1 MRFGLRA
8 RVALAFGLLSLV
20 IAGAVSGATYSVARW
35 YLLNQREDFAITRAV
50 LDSRSVA
57 ASLTA
62 GSTPVVALEQV
73 PSVGTS
79 QPMVQV
85 QGIWY
90 TSGVTVPPDAL
101 PASLLSVAAK
111 DGGAQQRT
119 TIGDEQYLLVA
130 IQLDTGI
137 YVEVFPLRDL
147 DLVLT
152 IGGWL
157 LVVQT
162 LFAGIIGIF
171 IGRYTFARI
180 IRPLLRLGAG
190 ARRIA
195 SGEFSTRIPLTRDPD
210 LDPIAASF
218 NGMAESVQSRIK
230 REQRFSANVSHELR
244 SPLTAVVGT
253 VELLERNLL
262 DLPEREQR
270 LIGTLQT
277 QTARMSQ
284 MLLDL
289 LEISRI
295 GNDDPLLK
303 ETVSATTLCLDAIH
317 VRGLSE
323 DLIHVDDTDEHL
335 ITTDTRRF
343 ERIVGNLIDNA
354 NRHGGGVTAIRI
366 ARTSDT
372 DPAHIVIAIEDEG
385 PGIPPDEVPKLFEP
399 FTRGEDA
406 KETSGAGLGLA
417 IAIEQAHLLEVELRV
432 ESVEPHGARFV
443 MEIPVAD
450 EQENGDLPMSAR
462 EAGVHEHE

>member
-1 MRFGLRA
+1 MRFGLRT
-8 RVALAFGLLSLV
+8 RVALAFGLLSLI

-35 YLLNQREDFAITRAV
+35 YLLNQREDSAITRAV
-50 LDSRSVA
+50 LDSRSVD
-57 ASLTA
+57 ASLA
-62 GSTPVVALEQV
+62 ADLAPVTALEQV

-79 QPMVQV
+79 QPMIQV
-85 QGIWY
+85 QGVWY
-90 TSGVTVPPDAL
+90 TSGVTVPPASL
-101 PASLLSVAAK
+101 SASLLSTAAK
-111 DGGAQQRT
+111 DGGSQQRT
-119 TIGDEQYLLVA
+119 TIGDEEYLLVA
-130 IQLDTGI
+130 IQLGTSV

-157 LVVQT
+157 LVIQT
-162 LFAGIIGIF
+162 LFAGIIGVF
-171 IGRYTFARI
+171 VGRYTFARI

-195 SGEFSTRIPLTRDPD
+195 SGEFSTRIQLMRDPD

-253 VELLERNLL
+253 AELLERNLD

-270 LIGTLQT
+270 LIGTLHT

-303 ETVSATTLCLDAIH
+303 ESVSVTTLCLDAVH
-317 VRGLSE
+317 VRGLPE
-323 DLIHVDDTDEHL
+323 DLIRIEDEGDHL
-335 ITTDTRRF
+335 VTTDTRRF

-366 ARTSDT
+366 ARISHSD
-372 DPAHIVIAIEDEG
+372 PEHIVVAVEDAG
-385 PGIPPDEVPKLFEP
+385 PGIPVDEVPKLFEP

-417 IAIEQAHLLEVELRV
+417 IAIEQAHLLDVELRV
-432 ESVEPHGARFV
+432 ESVDPHGARFV
-443 MEIPVAD
+443 MEIPVASEPEDVD
-450 EQENGDLPMSAR
+450 E
-462 EAGVHEHE
+462 

>member
-1 MRFGLRA
+1 M
-8 RVALAFGLLSLV
+8 AFGLLSLV
-20 IAGAVSGATYSVARW
+20 VAGAVSGATYSVARW
-35 YLLNQREDFAITRAV
+35 YLLNQREDSGITRAV

-57 ASLTA
+57 ASLA
-62 GSTPVVALEQV
+62 GGLAPVTALEQV

-79 QPMVQV
+79 QPMIQV
-85 QGIWY
+85 KGTWY

-101 PASLLSVAAK
+101 PSSLLAVAAK

-137 YVEVFPLRDL
+137 YVEVFPLREL
-147 DLVLT
+147 DLILT

-162 LFAGIIGIF
+162 LIAGIIGIF

-180 IRPLLRLGAG
+180 IRPLHRLGAG

-253 VELLERNLL
+253 VELLERNLA
-262 DLPEREQR
+262 DLPEREQE

-303 ETVSATTLCLDAIH
+303 ETVSVTTLCLDAIH
-317 VRGLSE
+317 IRGLPE
-323 DLIHVDDTDEHL
+323 DLIHVDETDHHL

-366 ARTSDT
+366 ARITDT
-372 DPAHIVIAIEDEG
+372 DPEHIVVTVEDAG
-385 PGIPPDEVPKLFEP
+385 PGIPINEVPKLFEP
-399 FTRGEDA
+399 FTRGEEA
-406 KETSGAGLGLA
+406 KKTSGAGLGLA
-417 IAIEQAHLLEVELRV
+417 IAIEQAHLLDVELRV
-432 ESVEPHGARFV
+432 ESVDPHGARFV
-443 MEIPVAD
+443 MEIPVAA
-450 EQENGDLPMSAR
+450 EPEIIELP
-462 EAGVHEHE
+462 EEHHE

>member
-1 MRFGLRA
+1 MRFGLRT
-8 RVALAFGLLSLV
+8 RVALAFGLLSLI

-35 YLLNQREDFAITRAV
+35 YLLNQREDSAITRAV
-50 LDSRSVA
+50 LDSRSVD
-57 ASLTA
+57 ASLA
-62 GSTPVVALEQV
+62 ADLAPVTALEQV

-79 QPMVQV
+79 QPMIQV
-85 QGIWY
+85 QGVWY
-90 TSGVTVPPDAL
+90 TSGVTVPPASL
-101 PASLLSVAAK
+101 PASLLSTAAK
-111 DGGAQQRT
+111 DGGSQQRT
-119 TIGDEQYLLVA
+119 TIGDEEYLLVA
-130 IQLDTGI
+130 IQLGTSV

-157 LVVQT
+157 LVIQT
-162 LFAGIIGIF
+162 LFAGIIGVF
-171 IGRYTFARI
+171 VGRYTFARI

-195 SGEFSTRIPLTRDPD
+195 SGEFSTRIQLMRDPD

-253 VELLERNLL
+253 AELLERNLD

-270 LIGTLQT
+270 LIGTLHT

-303 ETVSATTLCLDAIH
+303 ESVSVTTLCLDAVH
-317 VRGLSE
+317 VRGLPE
-323 DLIHVDDTDEHL
+323 DLIHIEDEGDHL
-335 ITTDTRRF
+335 VTTDTRRF

-366 ARTSDT
+366 ARISHSD
-372 DPAHIVIAIEDEG
+372 PEHIVVAVEDAG
-385 PGIPPDEVPKLFEP
+385 PGIPVDEVPKLFEP

-417 IAIEQAHLLEVELRV
+417 IAIEQAHLLDVELRV
-432 ESVEPHGARFV
+432 ESVDPHGARFV
-443 MEIPVAD
+443 MEIPVASEPEDVD
-450 EQENGDLPMSAR
+450 E
-462 EAGVHEHE
+462 

>member
-1 MRFGLRA
+1 MRFGLRT
-8 RVALAFGLLSLV
+8 RVALAFGLLSLI

-35 YLLNQREDFAITRAV
+35 YLLNQREDSAITRAV
-50 LDSRSVA
+50 LDSRSVD
-57 ASLTA
+57 ASLA
-62 GSTPVVALEQV
+62 ADLAPVTALEQV

-79 QPMVQV
+79 QPMIQV
-85 QGIWY
+85 QGVWY
-90 TSGVTVPPDAL
+90 TSGVTVPPASL
-101 PASLLSVAAK
+101 PASLLSTAAK
-111 DGGAQQRT
+111 DGGSQQRT
-119 TIGDEQYLLVA
+119 TIGDEEYLLVA
-130 IQLDTGI
+130 IQLGTSV

-157 LVVQT
+157 LVFQT
-162 LFAGIIGIF
+162 LFAGIIGVF
-171 IGRYTFARI
+171 VGRYTFARI

-195 SGEFSTRIPLTRDPD
+195 SGELSTRIQLMRDPD

-253 VELLERNLL
+253 AELLERNLD

-303 ETVSATTLCLDAIH
+303 ESVSVTTLCLDAIH
-317 VRGLSE
+317 VRGLPE
-323 DLIHVDDTDEHL
+323 DLIHVEDEGDHL

-354 NRHGGGVTAIRI
+354 NRHGGGVTAIHI
-366 ARTSDT
+366 ARISHSD
-372 DPAHIVIAIEDEG
+372 PEHIVVAVEDAG
-385 PGIPPDEVPKLFEP
+385 PGIPVDEVPKLFEP

-417 IAIEQAHLLEVELRV
+417 IAIEQAHLLDVELRV
-432 ESVEPHGARFV
+432 ESVDPHGARFV
-443 MEIPVAD
+443 MEIPVAMGPEDVD
-450 EQENGDLPMSAR
+450 E
-462 EAGVHEHE
+462 

>member
-20 IAGAVSGATYSVARW
+20 IAGAVAGATYGVARW
-35 YLLNQREDFAITRAV
+35 YLINQREDAAITRAV

-62 GSTPVVALEQV
+62 GLTPEVALGQV

-90 TSGVTVPPDAL
+90 TSGVTIPPDAL
-101 PASLLSVAAK
+101 PNSLLSVTAK

-130 IQLDTGI
+130 VQLETGI
-137 YVEVFPLRDL
+137 YVEVFPLREL
-147 DLVLT
+147 DLGLT

-157 LVVQT
+157 LIVQT
-162 LFAGIIGIF
+162 LLAGIVGVF
-171 IGRYTFARI
+171 IGRYTFAKV

-195 SGEFSTRIPLTRDPD
+195 NGELSTRIPLTRDPD

-253 VELLERNLL
+253 VELLERNVD

-303 ETVSATTLCLDAIH
+303 ETVSVTTLCLDAIH

-323 DLIHVDDTDEHL
+323 ELIHVDDSQEHL

-366 ARTSDT
+366 SRVTQSD
-372 DPAHIVIAIEDEG
+372 PQCIIVEVEDQG
-385 PGIPPDEVPKLFEP
+385 PGIPTDEIPRLFEP
-399 FTRGEDA
+399 FTRGGDA
-406 KETSGAGLGLA
+406 KETAGAGLGLA
-417 IAIEQAHLLEVELRV
+417 IAIEQAQLLGVELRV
-432 ESVEPHGARFV
+432 ENVEPKGARFV
-443 MEIPVAD
+443 IEIPVAEALE
-450 EQENGDLPMSAR
+450 EQ
-462 EAGVHEHE
+462 HE

>member
-20 IAGAVSGATYSVARW
+20 IAGAVAGATYSVSRW
-35 YLLNQREDFAITRAV
+35 YLVNQREDAAITRAV

-57 ASLTA
+57 ASLTSGLA
-62 GSTPVVALEQV
+62 PDLALEQV

-85 QGIWY
+85 QGVWY

-101 PASLLSVAAK
+101 PASLLSITAK

-130 IQLDTGI
+130 IQLETGV
-137 YVEVFPLRDL
+137 YVEVFPLREL
-147 DLVLT
+147 DLGLT

-157 LVVQT
+157 LVLQT
-162 LFAGIIGIF
+162 LLAGIVGVF
-171 IGRYTFARI
+171 IGRYTFAQV

-210 LDPIAASF
+210 LDPIAESF

-253 VELLERNLL
+253 VELLERNLD

-270 LIGTLQT
+270 LIRTLQT

-303 ETVSATTLCLDAIH
+303 ETVSVTTLCLDAIH

-323 DLIHVDDTDEHL
+323 ELIHVDASDDHL

-366 ARTSDT
+366 ARVTDSD
-372 DPAHIVIAIEDEG
+372 PHYIVVTVEDEG
-385 PGIPPDEVPKLFEP
+385 PGIPTDEIPKLFEP

-406 KETSGAGLGLA
+406 KETVGAGLGLA
-417 IAIEQAHLLEVELRV
+417 IAIEQAQLLDIELRV
-432 ESVEPHGARFV
+432 ESVEPHGARFI
-443 MEIPVAD
+443 MEIPIARKLE
-450 EQENGDLPMSAR
+450 EQ
-462 EAGVHEHE
+462 HE

>member
-1 MRFGLRA
+1 MRFGLRT
-8 RVALAFGLLSLV
+8 RVALAFGLLSLI

-35 YLLNQREDFAITRAV
+35 YLLNQREDSAITRAV
-50 LDSRSVA
+50 LDSRSVD
-57 ASLTA
+57 ASLA
-62 GSTPVVALEQV
+62 ADLAPVTALEQV

-79 QPMVQV
+79 QPMIQV
-85 QGIWY
+85 QGVWY
-90 TSGVTVPPDAL
+90 TSGVTVPPASL
-101 PASLLSVAAK
+101 PASLLSTAAK
-111 DGGAQQRT
+111 DGGSQQRT
-119 TIGDEQYLLVA
+119 TIGDEEYLLVA
-130 IQLDTGI
+130 IQLGTSV

-157 LVVQT
+157 LVIQT
-162 LFAGIIGIF
+162 LFAGIIGVF
-171 IGRYTFARI
+171 VGRYTFARI

-195 SGEFSTRIPLTRDPD
+195 SGEFSTRIQLMRDPD

-253 VELLERNLL
+253 AELLERNLD

-303 ETVSATTLCLDAIH
+303 ESVSVTTLCLDAIH
-317 VRGLSE
+317 VRGLPE
-323 DLIHVDDTDEHL
+323 DLIHVEDEGDHL

-354 NRHGGGVTAIRI
+354 NRHGGGVTAIHI
-366 ARTSDT
+366 ARISHSD
-372 DPAHIVIAIEDEG
+372 PEHIVVAVEDAG
-385 PGIPPDEVPKLFEP
+385 PGIPVDEVPKLFEP

-417 IAIEQAHLLEVELRV
+417 IAIEQAHLLDVELRV
-432 ESVEPHGARFV
+432 ESVDPHGARFV
-443 MEIPVAD
+443 MEIPVAIEPEDVD
-450 EQENGDLPMSAR
+450 E
-462 EAGVHEHE
+462 

>member
-1 MRFGLRA
+1 M
-8 RVALAFGLLSLV
+8 AFGLLSFV

-35 YLLNQREDFAITRAV
+35 YLLNQREDSAITRAV
-50 LDSRSVA
+50 LDSRSVD
-57 ASLTA
+57 ASLA
-62 GSTPVVALEQV
+62 ADLAPVTALEQV

-79 QPMVQV
+79 QPMIQV
-85 QGIWY
+85 QGVWY
-90 TSGVTVPPDAL
+90 TSGVTVPPASL
-101 PASLLSVAAK
+101 PASLLSIAAK

-119 TIGDEQYLLVA
+119 TISEEQYLLVA
-130 IQLDTGI
+130 IQLDTSV

-157 LVVQT
+157 LVIQT

-190 ARRIA
+190 VRRIA
-195 SGEFSTRIPLTRDPD
+195 SGEFSTRIQLTRDPD

-253 VELLERNLL
+253 AELLERNLD

-270 LIGTLQT
+270 LISTLQT
-277 QTARMSQ
+277 QAARMSQ

-295 GNDDPLLK
+295 GSDDPLLK
-303 ETVSATTLCLDAIH
+303 ESVSVTTLCLDAIQ
-317 VRGLSE
+317 VRGLPE
-323 DLIHVDDTDEHL
+323 DLIHVDDADDHL
-335 ITTDTRRF
+335 VVTDTRRF

-366 ARTSDT
+366 ARISDS
-372 DPAHIVIAIEDEG
+372 DPEHIVVAVEDAG
-385 PGIPPDEVPKLFEP
+385 PGIPVDEVPKLFEP

-417 IAIEQAHLLEVELRV
+417 IAIEQAHLLDVELRV
-432 ESVEPHGARFV
+432 ESVDPHGARFV
-443 MEIPVAD
+443 MEIPVAVEPED
-450 EQENGDLPMSAR
+450 VNE
-462 EAGVHEHE
+462 

>member
-1 MRFGLRA
+1 MRFGLRT
-8 RVALAFGLLSLV
+8 RVALAFGLLSLI

-35 YLLNQREDFAITRAV
+35 YLLNQREDSAITRAV
-50 LDSRSVA
+50 LDSRSVD
-57 ASLTA
+57 ASLA
-62 GSTPVVALEQV
+62 ADLTPVTALEQV

-79 QPMVQV
+79 QPMIQV
-85 QGIWY
+85 QGVWY
-90 TSGVTVPPDAL
+90 TSGVTVPPASL
-101 PASLLSVAAK
+101 SASLLSTAAK
-111 DGGAQQRT
+111 DGGSQQRT
-119 TIGDEQYLLVA
+119 TIGDEEYLLVA
-130 IQLDTGI
+130 IQLGTSV

-157 LVVQT
+157 LVIQT
-162 LFAGIIGIF
+162 LFAGIIGVF
-171 IGRYTFARI
+171 VGRYTFARI

-195 SGEFSTRIPLTRDPD
+195 SGEFSTRIQLMRDPD

-253 VELLERNLL
+253 AELLERNLD

-270 LIGTLQT
+270 LIGTLHT

-303 ETVSATTLCLDAIH
+303 ESVSVTTLCLDAVH
-317 VRGLSE
+317 VRGLPE
-323 DLIHVDDTDEHL
+323 DLIHIEDEGDHL
-335 ITTDTRRF
+335 VTTDTRRF

-366 ARTSDT
+366 ARISHSD
-372 DPAHIVIAIEDEG
+372 PEHIVVAVEDAG
-385 PGIPPDEVPKLFEP
+385 PGIPVDEVPKLFEP

-417 IAIEQAHLLEVELRV
+417 IAIEQAHLLDVELRV
-432 ESVEPHGARFV
+432 ESVDPHGARFV
-443 MEIPVAD
+443 MEIPVASEPEDVD
-450 EQENGDLPMSAR
+450 E
-462 EAGVHEHE
+462 

>member
-1 MRFGLRA
+1 MRFGLRT
-8 RVALAFGLLSLV
+8 RVALAFGLLSLI

-35 YLLNQREDFAITRAV
+35 YLLNQREDSAITRAV
-50 LDSRSVA
+50 LDSRSVD
-57 ASLTA
+57 ASLA
-62 GSTPVVALEQV
+62 ADLAPVTALEQV

-79 QPMVQV
+79 QPMIQV
-85 QGIWY
+85 QGVWY
-90 TSGVTVPPDAL
+90 TSGVTVPPASL
-101 PASLLSVAAK
+101 SASLLSTAAK
-111 DGGAQQRT
+111 DGGSQQRT
-119 TIGDEQYLLVA
+119 TIGDEEYLLVA
-130 IQLDTGI
+130 IQLGTSV

-157 LVVQT
+157 LVIQT
-162 LFAGIIGIF
+162 LFAGIIGVF
-171 IGRYTFARI
+171 VGRYTFARI

-195 SGEFSTRIPLTRDPD
+195 SGEFSTRIQLMRDPD

-253 VELLERNLL
+253 AELLERNLD

-270 LIGTLQT
+270 LIGTLHT

-303 ETVSATTLCLDAIH
+303 ESVSVTTLCLDAIH
-317 VRGLSE
+317 VRGLPE
-323 DLIHVDDTDEHL
+323 DLIHVEDDGDHL

-354 NRHGGGVTAIRI
+354 NRHGGGVTAIRV
-366 ARTSDT
+366 ARISDS
-372 DPAHIVIAIEDEG
+372 DPEHIVVAVEDAG
-385 PGIPPDEVPKLFEP
+385 PGIPVDEVPKLFEP

-417 IAIEQAHLLEVELRV
+417 IAIEQAHLLDVELRV
-432 ESVEPHGARFV
+432 ESVDPHGARFV
-443 MEIPVAD
+443 MEIPVAVEPED
-450 EQENGDLPMSAR
+450 VNE
-462 EAGVHEHE
+462 

>member
-20 IAGAVSGATYSVARW
+20 IAGAVAGATYSVARW
-35 YLLNQREDFAITRAV
+35 YLINQREDAAITRAV

-57 ASLTA
+57 ASLTS
-62 GSTPVVALEQV
+62 GLTPEVALGQV

-85 QGIWY
+85 QGVWY
-90 TSGVTVPPDAL
+90 TSGVTIPPDSL
-101 PASLLSVAAK
+101 PDSLLSIAAK
-111 DGGAQQRT
+111 NGGAQQRT

-130 IQLDTGI
+130 VQLETGI
-137 YVEVFPLRDL
+137 YVEVFPLREL
-147 DLVLT
+147 DLGLT

-157 LVVQT
+157 LIVQT
-162 LFAGIIGIF
+162 LLAGIVGIF
-171 IGRYTFARI
+171 IGRYTFARV

-190 ARRIA
+190 AQRIA

-253 VELLERNLL
+253 VELLERNLE

-277 QTARMSQ
+277 QTSRMSQ

-295 GNDDPLLK
+295 GSDDPPLK
-303 ETVSATTLCLDAIH
+303 ETVSVTTLCLDAIH
-317 VRGLSE
+317 VRGLPE
-323 DLIHVDDTDEHL
+323 ELIYVDDSQEHL

-343 ERIVGNLIDNA
+343 QRIVGNLIDNA

-366 ARTSDT
+366 SRSTQSD
-372 DPAHIVIAIEDEG
+372 PQRIVVKVEDQG
-385 PGIPPDEVPKLFEP
+385 PGIPADEIPRLFEP

-406 KETSGAGLGLA
+406 KETVGAGLGLA
-417 IAIEQAHLLEVELRV
+417 IAIEQAQLLGGELRV

-443 MEIPVAD
+443 IEIPVAEALE
-450 EQENGDLPMSAR
+450 EQ
-462 EAGVHEHE
+462 HE

>member
-20 IAGAVSGATYSVARW
+20 IAGAVAGATYSVSRW
-35 YLLNQREDFAITRAV
+35 YLINQREDAAITRAV

-62 GSTPVVALEQV
+62 GLPPDVALGQV

-85 QGIWY
+85 QGVWY

-101 PASLLSVAAK
+101 PDSLLSVAAQ

-119 TIGDEQYLLVA
+119 TIGEEQYLLVA
-130 IQLDTGI
+130 VQLETGI
-137 YVEVFPLRDL
+137 YVEVFPLREL
-147 DLVLT
+147 DLGLT

-157 LVVQT
+157 LFVQT
-162 LFAGIIGIF
+162 LLAGIVGIF
-171 IGRYTFARI
+171 IGRYTFAQV

-190 ARRIA
+190 AQRIA
-195 SGEFSTRIPLTRDPD
+195 SGELSTRIPLTRDPD
-210 LDPIAASF
+210 LDPIAVSF

-253 VELLERNLL
+253 VELLERNVK
-262 DLPEREQR
+262 DLPEREQL

-295 GNDDPLLK
+295 GSDDPLLK
-303 ETVSATTLCLDAIH
+303 ETVSVTTLCRDAIR
-317 VRGLSE
+317 VRGLPGE
-323 DLIHVDDTDEHL
+323 LIRVDDSHELL

-354 NRHGGGVTAIRI
+354 NRHGDGVTAIRI
-366 ARTSDT
+366 YRATDSD
-372 DPAHIVIAIEDEG
+372 PQYIVVSVEDQG
-385 PGIPPDEVPKLFEP
+385 PGIPTDEIPKLFEP

-406 KETSGAGLGLA
+406 KETVGAGLGLA
-417 IAIEQAHLLEVELRV
+417 IAIEQAHLLGVELRV

-443 MEIPVAD
+443 MQIPVAVEFE
-450 EQENGDLPMSAR
+450 EQ
-462 EAGVHEHE
+462 HE

>member
-1 MRFGLRA
+1 M
-8 RVALAFGLLSLV
+8 AFGLLSLV

-35 YLLNQREDFAITRAV
+35 YLLNQREDSAITRAV
-50 LDSRSVA
+50 LDSRSVD
-57 ASLTA
+57 ASLA
-62 GSTPVVALEQV
+62 ADLAPVTALEQV

-79 QPMVQV
+79 QPMIQV
-85 QGIWY
+85 QGVWY
-90 TSGVTVPPDAL
+90 TSGVTVPPASL
-101 PASLLSVAAK
+101 PASLLSIAAK

-130 IQLDTGI
+130 IQLGTSV

-157 LVVQT
+157 LVIQT
-162 LFAGIIGIF
+162 LFAGIIGVF
-171 IGRYTFARI
+171 VGRYTFARI

-195 SGEFSTRIPLTRDPD
+195 SGELSTRIQLMRDPD

-253 VELLERNLL
+253 AELLERNLD

-303 ETVSATTLCLDAIH
+303 ESVSVTTLCLDAIH
-317 VRGLSE
+317 VRGLPE
-323 DLIHVDDTDEHL
+323 DLIHVEDEGDHL

-354 NRHGGGVTAIRI
+354 NRHGGGLTAIRI
-366 ARTSDT
+366 ARISNSD
-372 DPAHIVIAIEDEG
+372 PEHIVVAVEDAG
-385 PGIPPDEVPKLFEP
+385 PGIPVDEVPKLFEP

-417 IAIEQAHLLEVELRV
+417 IAIEQAHLLDVELRV
-432 ESVEPHGARFV
+432 ESVDPHGARFV
-443 MEIPVAD
+443 MEIPVAIEPEDVD
-450 EQENGDLPMSAR
+450 E
-462 EAGVHEHE
+462 

>member
-1 MRFGLRA
+1 M
-8 RVALAFGLLSLV
+8 AFGLLSLV
-20 IAGAVSGATYSVARW
+20 VAGAVSSATYSAARW
-35 YLLNQREDFAITRAV
+35 YLLNQREDSGITRAV

-57 ASLTA
+57 ASLA
-62 GSTPVVALEQV
+62 GGLAPVTALEQV

-79 QPMVQV
+79 QPMIQV
-85 QGIWY
+85 KGTWY

-101 PASLLSVAAK
+101 PSSLLAVAAK

-137 YVEVFPLRDL
+137 YVEVFPLREL
-147 DLVLT
+147 DLILT

-162 LFAGIIGIF
+162 LIAGIIGIF

-180 IRPLLRLGAG
+180 IRPLHRLGAG

-195 SGEFSTRIPLTRDPD
+195 GGEFSTRIPLTRDPD

-218 NGMAESVQSRIK
+218 NEMAESVQSRIK

-253 VELLERNLL
+253 VELLERNLA
-262 DLPEREQR
+262 DLPEREQG

-303 ETVSATTLCLDAIH
+303 ETVSVTTLCLDAIR
-317 VRGLSE
+317 VRALPE
-323 DLIHVDDTDEHL
+323 DLIHVDETDHHL

-366 ARTSDT
+366 ARITDT
-372 DPAHIVIAIEDEG
+372 DSEHIVVTVEDAG
-385 PGIPPDEVPKLFEP
+385 PGIPINEVPKLFEP
-399 FTRGEDA
+399 FTRGEEA
-406 KETSGAGLGLA
+406 KKTSGAGLGLA
-417 IAIEQAHLLEVELRV
+417 IAIEQAHLLDVELRV
-432 ESVEPHGARFV
+432 ESVDPHGARFV
-443 MEIPVAD
+443 MEIPVA
-450 EQENGDLPMSAR
+450 EEH
-462 EAGVHEHE
+462 HE

>member
-1 MRFGLRA
+1 MRFGLRT
-8 RVALAFGLLSLV
+8 RVALAFGLLSLI

-35 YLLNQREDFAITRAV
+35 YLLNQREDSAITRAV
-50 LDSRSVA
+50 LDSRSVD
-57 ASLTA
+57 ASLA
-62 GSTPVVALEQV
+62 ADLAPVTALEQV

-79 QPMVQV
+79 QPMIQV
-85 QGIWY
+85 QGVWY
-90 TSGVTVPPDAL
+90 TSGVTVPPASL
-101 PASLLSVAAK
+101 SASLLSTAAK
-111 DGGAQQRT
+111 DGGSQQRT
-119 TIGDEQYLLVA
+119 TIGDEEYLLVA
-130 IQLDTGI
+130 IQLGTSV

-157 LVVQT
+157 LVIQT
-162 LFAGIIGIF
+162 LFAGIIGVF
-171 IGRYTFARI
+171 VGRYTFARI

-195 SGEFSTRIPLTRDPD
+195 SGEFSTRIQLMRDPD

-253 VELLERNLL
+253 AELLERNLD

-270 LIGTLQT
+270 LIGTLHT

-303 ETVSATTLCLDAIH
+303 ESVSVTTLCLDAVH
-317 VRGLSE
+317 VRGLPE
-323 DLIHVDDTDEHL
+323 DLIHIEDEGDHL
-335 ITTDTRRF
+335 VTTDTRRF

-366 ARTSDT
+366 ARISHSD
-372 DPAHIVIAIEDEG
+372 PEHIVVAVEDAG
-385 PGIPPDEVPKLFEP
+385 PGIPVDEVPKLFEP

-417 IAIEQAHLLEVELRV
+417 IAIEQAHLLDVELRV
-432 ESVEPHGARFV
+432 ESVDPHGARFV
-443 MEIPVAD
+443 MEIPVAIEPEDVD
-450 EQENGDLPMSAR
+450 E
-462 EAGVHEHE
+462 

>member
-20 IAGAVSGATYSVARW
+20 IAGAVAGATYGVARW
-35 YLLNQREDFAITRAV
+35 YLINQREDAAITRAV

-62 GSTPVVALEQV
+62 GLTPEVALGQV

-90 TSGVTVPPDAL
+90 TSGVTIPPDAL
-101 PASLLSVAAK
+101 PNSLLSVTAK

-130 IQLDTGI
+130 VQLETGI
-137 YVEVFPLRDL
+137 YVEVFPLREL
-147 DLVLT
+147 DLGLT

-157 LVVQT
+157 LIVQT
-162 LFAGIIGIF
+162 LLAGIVGVF
-171 IGRYTFARI
+171 IGRYTFAKV

-253 VELLERNLL
+253 VELLERNVD

-270 LIGTLQT
+270 LIGTLQA

-303 ETVSATTLCLDAIH
+303 ETVSVTTLCLDAIH

-323 DLIHVDDTDEHL
+323 ELIHVDDSQEHL

-366 ARTSDT
+366 SRATQSD
-372 DPAHIVIAIEDEG
+372 PQRIIVEVEDQG
-385 PGIPPDEVPKLFEP
+385 PGIPTDEIPRLFEP
-399 FTRGEDA
+399 FTRGGDA
-406 KETSGAGLGLA
+406 KETAGAGLGLA
-417 IAIEQAHLLEVELRV
+417 IAIEQAQLLGVELRV
-432 ESVEPHGARFV
+432 ENVEPKGARFV
-443 MEIPVAD
+443 IEIPVAEALE
-450 EQENGDLPMSAR
+450 EQ
-462 EAGVHEHE
+462 HE

>member
-195 SGEFSTRIPLTRDPD
+195 SGEFSTRIPLMRDPD

-323 DLIHVDDTDEHL
+323 DLIHVDDTDEDL

>member
-1 MRFGLRA
+1 M
-8 RVALAFGLLSLV
+8 AFGLLSVV

-35 YLLNQREDFAITRAV
+35 YLLNQREDSAITRAV
-50 LDSRSVA
+50 LDSRSVD
-57 ASLTA
+57 ASLA
-62 GSTPVVALEQV
+62 ADLAPVTALEQV

-79 QPMVQV
+79 QPMIQV
-85 QGIWY
+85 QGVWY
-90 TSGVTVPPDAL
+90 TSGVTVPPASL
-101 PASLLSVAAK
+101 PASLLSIASK

-130 IQLDTGI
+130 IQLDTSV

-157 LVVQT
+157 LLIQT

-171 IGRYTFARI
+171 NGRYTFARI

-195 SGEFSTRIPLTRDPD
+195 SGEFSTRIQLTRDPD

-253 VELLERNLL
+253 AELLERNLD

-270 LIGTLQT
+270 LIGTLHT

-303 ETVSATTLCLDAIH
+303 ESVSVTTLCLDAIH
-317 VRGLSE
+317 VRGLPE
-323 DLIHVDDTDEHL
+323 DLIHVEDDGDHL

-354 NRHGGGVTAIRI
+354 NRHGQGVTAIRV
-366 ARTSDT
+366 ARISDS
-372 DPAHIVIAIEDEG
+372 DPEHIVVAVEDAG
-385 PGIPPDEVPKLFEP
+385 PGIPVDEVPKLFEP

-417 IAIEQAHLLEVELRV
+417 IAIEQAHLLDVELRV
-432 ESVEPHGARFV
+432 ESVDPHGARFV
-443 MEIPVAD
+443 MEIPVAVEPED
-450 EQENGDLPMSAR
+450 VNE
-462 EAGVHEHE
+462 

>member
-1 MRFGLRA
+1 MRFGLRT
-8 RVALAFGLLSLV
+8 RVALAFGLLSLI

-35 YLLNQREDFAITRAV
+35 YLLNQREDSAITRAV
-50 LDSRSVA
+50 LDSRSVD
-57 ASLTA
+57 ASLA
-62 GSTPVVALEQV
+62 ADLAPVTALEQV

-79 QPMVQV
+79 QPMIQV
-85 QGIWY
+85 QGVWY
-90 TSGVTVPPDAL
+90 TSGVTVPPASL
-101 PASLLSVAAK
+101 PASLLSTAAK
-111 DGGAQQRT
+111 DGGSQQRT
-119 TIGDEQYLLVA
+119 TIGDEEYLLVA
-130 IQLDTGI
+130 IQLGTSV

-157 LVVQT
+157 LVIQT
-162 LFAGIIGIF
+162 LFAGIIGVF
-171 IGRYTFARI
+171 VGRYTFARI

-195 SGEFSTRIPLTRDPD
+195 SGEFSTRIQLMRDPD

-253 VELLERNLL
+253 AELLGRNLD

-270 LIGTLQT
+270 LIGTLHT

-303 ETVSATTLCLDAIH
+303 ESVSVTTLCLDAIH
-317 VRGLSE
+317 VRGLPE
-323 DLIHVDDTDEHL
+323 DLIHVEDDGDHL

-354 NRHGGGVTAIRI
+354 NRHGGGVTAIRV
-366 ARTSDT
+366 ARISDS
-372 DPAHIVIAIEDEG
+372 DPEHIVVAVEDAG
-385 PGIPPDEVPKLFEP
+385 PGIPVDEVPKLFEP

-417 IAIEQAHLLEVELRV
+417 IAIEQAHLLDVELRV
-432 ESVEPHGARFV
+432 ESVDPHGARFV
-443 MEIPVAD
+443 MEIPVASEPEDVD
-450 EQENGDLPMSAR
+450 E
-462 EAGVHEHE
+462 

>member
-1 MRFGLRA
+1 M
-8 RVALAFGLLSLV
+8 AFGLLSLI

-35 YLLNQREDFAITRAV
+35 YLLNQREDSAITRAV
-50 LDSRSVA
+50 LDSRSVD
-57 ASLTA
+57 ASLA
-62 GSTPVVALEQV
+62 ADLTPVTALEQV

-79 QPMVQV
+79 QPMIQV
-85 QGIWY
+85 QGVWY
-90 TSGVTVPPDAL
+90 TSGVTVPPASL
-101 PASLLSVAAK
+101 SASLLSTAAK
-111 DGGAQQRT
+111 DGGSQQRT
-119 TIGDEQYLLVA
+119 TIGDEEYLLVA
-130 IQLDTGI
+130 IQLGTSV

-157 LVVQT
+157 LVIQT
-162 LFAGIIGIF
+162 LFAGIIGVF
-171 IGRYTFARI
+171 VGRYTFARI

-195 SGEFSTRIPLTRDPD
+195 SGEFSTRIQLMRDPD

-253 VELLERNLL
+253 AELLERNLD

-303 ETVSATTLCLDAIH
+303 ESVSVTTLCLDAVH
-317 VRGLSE
+317 VRGLPE
-323 DLIHVDDTDEHL
+323 DLIHIEDEGDHL
-335 ITTDTRRF
+335 VTTDTRRF

-366 ARTSDT
+366 ARISHSD
-372 DPAHIVIAIEDEG
+372 PEHIVVAVEDAG
-385 PGIPPDEVPKLFEP
+385 PGIPVDEVPKLFEP

-417 IAIEQAHLLEVELRV
+417 IAIEQAHLLDVELRV
-432 ESVEPHGARFV
+432 ESVDPHGARFV
-443 MEIPVAD
+443 MEIPVASEPEDVD
-450 EQENGDLPMSAR
+450 E
-462 EAGVHEHE
+462 

>member
-1 MRFGLRA
+1 MRFGLRT
-8 RVALAFGLLSLV
+8 RVALAFGLLSLI

-35 YLLNQREDFAITRAV
+35 YLLNQREDSAITRAV
-50 LDSRSVA
+50 LDSRSVD
-57 ASLTA
+57 ASLA
-62 GSTPVVALEQV
+62 ADLAPVTALEQV

-79 QPMVQV
+79 QPMIQV
-85 QGIWY
+85 QGVWY
-90 TSGVTVPPDAL
+90 TSGVTVPPASL
-101 PASLLSVAAK
+101 PASLLSIAAK

-130 IQLDTGI
+130 IQLGTSV

-157 LVVQT
+157 LVIQT
-162 LFAGIIGIF
+162 LFAGIIGVF
-171 IGRYTFARI
+171 VGRYTFARI

-195 SGEFSTRIPLTRDPD
+195 SGELSTRIQLMRDPD

-253 VELLERNLL
+253 AELLERNLD

-303 ETVSATTLCLDAIH
+303 ESVSVTTLCLDAIH
-317 VRGLSE
+317 VRGLPE
-323 DLIHVDDTDEHL
+323 DLIHVEDEGDHL

-354 NRHGGGVTAIRI
+354 NRHGGGVTAIHI
-366 ARTSDT
+366 ARISQSD
-372 DPAHIVIAIEDEG
+372 PEHIVVAVEDAG
-385 PGIPPDEVPKLFEP
+385 PGIPVDEVPKLFEP

-417 IAIEQAHLLEVELRV
+417 IAIEQAHLLDVELRV
-432 ESVEPHGARFV
+432 ESVDPHGARFV
-443 MEIPVAD
+443 MEIPVAIEPEDVD
-450 EQENGDLPMSAR
+450 E
-462 EAGVHEHE
+462 

>member
-1 MRFGLRA
+1 MRFGLRT
-8 RVALAFGLLSLV
+8 RVALAFGLLSLI

-35 YLLNQREDFAITRAV
+35 YLLNQREDSAITRAV
-50 LDSRSVA
+50 LDSRSVD
-57 ASLTA
+57 ASLA
-62 GSTPVVALEQV
+62 ADLAPVTALEQV

-79 QPMVQV
+79 QPMIQV
-85 QGIWY
+85 QGVWY
-90 TSGVTVPPDAL
+90 TSGVTVPPASL
-101 PASLLSVAAK
+101 PASLLSTAAK
-111 DGGAQQRT
+111 DGGSQQRT
-119 TIGDEQYLLVA
+119 TIGDEEYLLVA
-130 IQLDTGI
+130 IQLGTSV
-137 YVEVFPLRDL
+137 YVEVFPFRDL

-157 LVVQT
+157 LVFQT
-162 LFAGIIGIF
+162 LFAGIIGVF
-171 IGRYTFARI
+171 VGRYTFARI

-195 SGEFSTRIPLTRDPD
+195 SGELSTRIQLMRDPD

-253 VELLERNLL
+253 AELLERNLD

-303 ETVSATTLCLDAIH
+303 ESVSVTTLCLDAIH
-317 VRGLSE
+317 VRGLPE
-323 DLIHVDDTDEHL
+323 DLIHVEDEGDHL

-354 NRHGGGVTAIRI
+354 NRHGGGVTAIHI
-366 ARTSDT
+366 ARISHSD
-372 DPAHIVIAIEDEG
+372 PEHIVVAVEDAG
-385 PGIPPDEVPKLFEP
+385 PGIPVDEVPKLFEP

-417 IAIEQAHLLEVELRV
+417 IAIEQAHLLDVELRV
-432 ESVEPHGARFV
+432 ESVDPHGARFV
-443 MEIPVAD
+443 MEIPVAIEPEDVD
-450 EQENGDLPMSAR
+450 E
-462 EAGVHEHE
+462 

>member
-190 ARRIA
+190 ARRIS
-195 SGEFSTRIPLTRDPD
+195 SGEFSTRIPLMRDPD

-295 GNDDPLLK
+295 GNDDPLLE

-323 DLIHVDDTDEHL
+323 DLIDVDDTDEHL

>member
-1 MRFGLRA
+1 MRFGLRT
-8 RVALAFGLLSLV
+8 RVALAFGLLSLI

-35 YLLNQREDFAITRAV
+35 YLLNQREDSAITRAV
-50 LDSRSVA
+50 LDSRSVD
-57 ASLTA
+57 ASLA
-62 GSTPVVALEQV
+62 ADLAPVTALEQV

-79 QPMVQV
+79 QPMIQV
-85 QGIWY
+85 QGVWY
-90 TSGVTVPPDAL
+90 TSGVTVPPASL
-101 PASLLSVAAK
+101 PASLLSTAAK
-111 DGGAQQRT
+111 DGGSQQRT
-119 TIGDEQYLLVA
+119 TIGDEKYLLVA
-130 IQLDTGI
+130 IQLGTSV

-157 LVVQT
+157 LVIQT
-162 LFAGIIGIF
+162 LFAGIIGVF
-171 IGRYTFARI
+171 VGRYTFARI

-195 SGEFSTRIPLTRDPD
+195 SGELSTRIQLMRDPD

-253 VELLERNLL
+253 AELLERNLD

-303 ETVSATTLCLDAIH
+303 ESVSVTTLCLDAVH
-317 VRGLSE
+317 VRGLPE
-323 DLIHVDDTDEHL
+323 DLIHIEDEGDHL
-335 ITTDTRRF
+335 VTTDTRRF

-366 ARTSDT
+366 ARISHSD
-372 DPAHIVIAIEDEG
+372 PEHIVVAVEDAG
-385 PGIPPDEVPKLFEP
+385 PGIPVDEVPKLFEP

-417 IAIEQAHLLEVELRV
+417 IAIEQAHLLDVELRV
-432 ESVEPHGARFV
+432 ESVDPHGARFV
-443 MEIPVAD
+443 MEIPVAIEPEDVD
-450 EQENGDLPMSAR
+450 E
-462 EAGVHEHE
+462 

>member
-1 MRFGLRA
+1 M
-8 RVALAFGLLSLV
+8 AFGLLSLV
-20 IAGAVSGATYSVARW
+20 IAGAVAGATYSVSRW
-35 YLLNQREDFAITRAV
+35 YLINQREAASITRAV

-57 ASLTA
+57 ASLTS
-62 GSTPVVALEQV
+62 GLTPEVALGQV

-85 QGIWY
+85 QDIWY
-90 TSGVTVPPDAL
+90 TSGVTVPPDSL
-101 PASLLSVAAK
+101 PESLLSVTAR

-119 TIGDEQYLLVA
+119 TIGDEEYLLIAV
-130 IQLDTGI
+130 QLETGI
-137 YVEVFPLRDL
+137 YVEVFQLRDL
-147 DLVLT
+147 DLGLT

-157 LVVQT
+157 LVIQT
-162 LFAGIIGIF
+162 LLAGIVGIF
-171 IGRYTFARI
+171 IGRYTFAQV

-190 ARRIA
+190 ARRIS

-210 LDPIAASF
+210 LDPIAVSF
-218 NGMAESVQSRIK
+218 NDMAESVQSRIK

-253 VELLERNLL
+253 VELLERNLN
-262 DLPEREQR
+262 DLPEREKR

-295 GNDDPLLK
+295 GNDDPPLK
-303 ETVSATTLCLDAIH
+303 ETLSVTTLCLDAIRI
-317 VRGLSE
+317 RGLSE
-323 DLIHVDDTDEHL
+323 DFIQVDDSHELL

-354 NRHGGGVTAIRI
+354 NRHGGGLTAIRI
-366 ARTSDT
+366 YRVT
-372 DPAHIVIAIEDEG
+372 DSVPHRIIVSVEDQG
-385 PGIPPDEVPKLFEP
+385 PGIPANEVPKLFEP

-406 KETSGAGLGLA
+406 KETVGAGLGLA
-417 IAIEQAHLLEVELRV
+417 IAVEQAHLLGIELRV
-432 ESVEPHGARFV
+432 ESVEPHGAQFV

-450 EQENGDLPMSAR
+450 ELE
-462 EAGVHEHE
+462 EIHE

>member
-1 MRFGLRA
+1 MRFGLRT
-8 RVALAFGLLSLV
+8 RVALAFGLLSLI

-35 YLLNQREDFAITRAV
+35 YLLNQREDSAITRAV
-50 LDSRSVA
+50 LDSRSVD
-57 ASLTA
+57 ASLA
-62 GSTPVVALEQV
+62 ADLAPVTALEQV

-79 QPMVQV
+79 QPMIQV
-85 QGIWY
+85 QGVWY
-90 TSGVTVPPDAL
+90 TSGVTVPPASL
-101 PASLLSVAAK
+101 SASLLSTAAK
-111 DGGAQQRT
+111 DGGSQQRT
-119 TIGDEQYLLVA
+119 TIGDEEYLLVA
-130 IQLDTGI
+130 IQLGTSV

-157 LVVQT
+157 LVIQT
-162 LFAGIIGIF
+162 LFAGIIGVF

-195 SGEFSTRIPLTRDPD
+195 SGEFSTRIQLMRDPD

-253 VELLERNLL
+253 AELLERNLD

-270 LIGTLQT
+270 LIGTLHT

-303 ETVSATTLCLDAIH
+303 ESVSVTTLCLDAVH
-317 VRGLSE
+317 VRGLPE
-323 DLIHVDDTDEHL
+323 DLIHIEDEGDHL
-335 ITTDTRRF
+335 VTTDTRRF

-366 ARTSDT
+366 ARISHSD
-372 DPAHIVIAIEDEG
+372 PEHIVVAVEDAG
-385 PGIPPDEVPKLFEP
+385 PGIPVDEVPKLFEP

-417 IAIEQAHLLEVELRV
+417 IAIEQAHLLDVELRV
-432 ESVEPHGARFV
+432 ESVDPHGARFV
-443 MEIPVAD
+443 MEIPVAVEPED
-450 EQENGDLPMSAR
+450 VNE
-462 EAGVHEHE
+462 